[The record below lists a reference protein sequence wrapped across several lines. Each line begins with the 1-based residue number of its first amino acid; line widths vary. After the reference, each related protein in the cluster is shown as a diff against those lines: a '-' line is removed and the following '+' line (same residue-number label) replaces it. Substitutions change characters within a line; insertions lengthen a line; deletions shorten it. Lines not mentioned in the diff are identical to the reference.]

1 VPEWIVDLFAR
12 YGYAVVFVGVLLEN
26 AGLPVP
32 GETVLLAGAA
42 LSHFGRLSLPWVI
55 LAATGAAIIGDNIG
69 FLIGRRVGRGLV
81 ERHGSRI
88 GLTPRRLAQFDRFF
102 TLHGA
107 KTVFIARFITGLRVF
122 GALLA
127 GASGLRWPRFLFYNA
142 TGAIVWS
149 TAIGLLGYALGNS
162 WAALERVVGRTGL
175 IGLAIALA
183 LGAIGIARARRYE
196 KP

>member
-1 VPEWIVDLFAR
+1 M
-12 YGYAVVFVGVLLEN
+12 
-26 AGLPVP
+26 P

-55 LAATGAAIIGDNIG
+55 LTAAGAAILGDNIG
-69 FLIGRRVGRGLV
+69 FMIGRRVGRGLV
-81 ERHGSRI
+81 ERHGSRV

-127 GASGLRWPRFLFYNA
+127 GASGLPWPRFLFYNA
-142 TGAIVWS
+142 SGAIVWS
-149 TAIGLLGYALGNS
+149 TAIALLGYALGNS
-162 WAALERVVGRTGL
+162 WARLERLIGRTGL
-175 IGLAIALA
+175 VGLAIVIA
-183 LGAIGIARARRYE
+183 LGAIAFARARRYE
-196 KP
+196 TP